1 MKLLYAEDEPA
12 MAEAVTDIL
21 RYHKYS
27 VDAVDNGLDAYDY
40 IMEGD
45 YDAAVLDV
53 MMPKMNGDEVVRRIR
68 KEGRTI
74 PVMLLTA
81 MDEIEDRISGLDAG
95 ADDYLTKPFASGE
108 LLARVRALLRRSQS
122 FTPDVIRFKDIALD
136 CTTYRISCGKKQAA
150 LPKKT
155 FQIAEMF
162 MRSPG
167 VILSAEKLMEHIW
180 GWDTEAEI
188 NVVWVGISTLR
199 KRYRKI
205 KWSKKR
211 GGNSCSER
219 PRRPSPQC

>member
-1 MKLLYAEDEPA
+1 MKLLFAEDDPD
-12 MAEAVTDIL
+12 VTRGVVAIL
-21 RYHKYS
+21 ERNNYV

-81 MDEIEDRISGLDAG
+81 MDEIEDRITGLDAG

-199 KRYRKI
+199 KALTEIGSEVRIRMV
-205 KWSKKR
+205 R
-211 GGNSCSER
+211 GAGYVME
-219 PRRPSPQC
+219 

>member
-1 MKLLYAEDEPA
+1 MKLLFAEDDPD
-12 MAEAVTDIL
+12 VTRGVVAIL
-21 RYHKYS
+21 ERNNYV

-68 KEGRTI
+68 KEGSTI

-81 MDEIEDRISGLDAG
+81 MDEIEDRITGLDAG

-122 FTPDVIRFKDIALD
+122 FTPDVIRFRDLTLD
-136 CTTYRISCGKKQAA
+136 CSTYRISCGKQQAS

-162 MRSPG
+162 LRSPG
-167 VILSAEKLMEHIW
+167 VILSAEKMMEHIW

-199 KRYRKI
+199 KALTEIGSEVRIRMV
-205 KWSKKR
+205 R
-211 GGNSCSER
+211 GAGYVME
-219 PRRPSPQC
+219 

>member
-1 MKLLYAEDEPA
+1 MKLLFAEDDPD
-12 MAEAVTDIL
+12 VTRGVVAIL
-21 RYHKYS
+21 ERNNYV

-199 KRYRKI
+199 KALTEIGSEVRIRMV
-205 KWSKKR
+205 R
-211 GGNSCSER
+211 GAGYVME
-219 PRRPSPQC
+219 

>member
-1 MKLLYAEDEPA
+1 MKLLFAEDDPD
-12 MAEAVTDIL
+12 VTRGVVAIL
-21 RYHKYS
+21 ERNNYV

-45 YDAAVLDV
+45 YAAAVLDV

-68 KEGRTI
+68 KEGKAI

-122 FTPDVIRFKDIALD
+122 FTPDVIRFKDVTLD
-136 CTTYRISCGKKQAA
+136 CSTYRISCGKKQAA

-199 KRYRKI
+199 KALTEIDSEVRIRMV
-205 KWSKKR
+205 R
-211 GGNSCSER
+211 GAGYVME
-219 PRRPSPQC
+219 

>member
-1 MKLLYAEDEPA
+1 MKLLFAEDDPD
-12 MAEAVTDIL
+12 VTRGVVAIL
-21 RYHKYS
+21 ERNNYV

-68 KEGRTI
+68 KEGKAI

-122 FTPDVIRFKDIALD
+122 FTPDVIRFKDVTLD
-136 CTTYRISCGKKQAA
+136 CSTYRISCGKKQAA

-199 KRYRKI
+199 KALTEIGSEVRIRMV
-205 KWSKKR
+205 R
-211 GGNSCSER
+211 GAGYVME
-219 PRRPSPQC
+219 

>member
-1 MKLLYAEDEPA
+1 MKLLFAEDDPD
-12 MAEAVTDIL
+12 VTRGVVAIL
-21 RYHKYS
+21 ERNNYV

-40 IMEGD
+40 IIEGD

-68 KEGRTI
+68 KEGKAI

-122 FTPDVIRFKDIALD
+122 FTPDVIRFKDVTLD
-136 CTTYRISCGKKQAA
+136 CSTYRISCGKKQAA

-199 KRYRKI
+199 KALTEIGSEVRIRMV
-205 KWSKKR
+205 R
-211 GGNSCSER
+211 GAGYVME
-219 PRRPSPQC
+219 

>member
-1 MKLLYAEDEPA
+1 MKLLFAEDDPD
-12 MAEAVTDIL
+12 VTRGVVAIL
-21 RYHKYS
+21 ERNNYV

-199 KRYRKI
+199 KALTELG
-205 KWSKKR
+205 SKVRIRMVR
-211 GGNSCSER
+211 GAGYGME
-219 PRRPSPQC
+219 

>member
-1 MKLLYAEDEPA
+1 MKLLFAEDDPD
-12 MAEAVTDIL
+12 VTRGVVAIL
-21 RYHKYS
+21 ERNNYV
-27 VDAVDNGLDAYDY
+27 VDAVYNGLDAYDY

-199 KRYRKI
+199 KALTEIGSEVRIRMV
-205 KWSKKR
+205 R
-211 GGNSCSER
+211 GAGYVME
-219 PRRPSPQC
+219 

>member
-1 MKLLYAEDEPA
+1 MKLLFAEDDPD
-12 MAEAVTDIL
+12 VTRGVVAIL
-21 RYHKYS
+21 ERNNYV

-68 KEGRTI
+68 KEGSTI

-81 MDEIEDRISGLDAG
+81 MDEIEDRITGLDAG

-122 FTPDVIRFKDIALD
+122 FTPDVLRFKDLTLD
-136 CTTYRISCGKKQAA
+136 CTTYRLSCGKKQAA
-150 LPKKT
+150 LSKKN

-162 MRSPG
+162 LRSPG
-167 VILSAEKLMEHIW
+167 VILSAEKMIGSKVRIRMVRGAGYVME
-180 GWDTEAEI
+180 
-188 NVVWVGISTLR
+188 
-199 KRYRKI
+199 
-205 KWSKKR
+205 
-211 GGNSCSER
+211 
-219 PRRPSPQC
+219 

>member
-1 MKLLYAEDEPA
+1 MKLLFAEDDPD
-12 MAEAVTDIL
+12 VTRGVVAIL
-21 RYHKYS
+21 ERNNYV

-68 KEGRTI
+68 KEGSTI

-81 MDEIEDRISGLDAG
+81 MDEIEDRITGLDAG

-199 KRYRKI
+199 KALTEIGSEVRIRMV
-205 KWSKKR
+205 R
-211 GGNSCSER
+211 GAGYVME
-219 PRRPSPQC
+219 